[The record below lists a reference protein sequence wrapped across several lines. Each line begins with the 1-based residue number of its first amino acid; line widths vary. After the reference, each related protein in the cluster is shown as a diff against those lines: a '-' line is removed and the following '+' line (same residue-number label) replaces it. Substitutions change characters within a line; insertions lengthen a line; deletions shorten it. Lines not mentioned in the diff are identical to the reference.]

1 MACRRCQRKRRRG
14 ARVWRHGRR
23 LVWAAP
29 GWADGPRDVLAQAER
44 VTSLCSSTPHADVP
58 AVPTIS
64 GMPTPGR
71 GAPLPDLSRLGQLQA
86 FSLTSANDTIH
97 ITAQTTFVSSLS
109 EGLEMTVRVLP
120 FVVSLP
126 ATTPL
131 RPVSSTPR
139 AKGDECFQKLT
150 HRYMIL
156 PSIDSWSNII
166 NLRNTGCVMY
176 ELCER

>member
-14 ARVWRHGRR
+14 ARVRRHGRR
-23 LVWAAP
+23 LVRAAP
-29 GWADGPRDVLAQAER
+29 GWADGPRDVLAQAEC
-44 VTSLCSSTPHADVP
+44 VTPLCSATPHADVR

-71 GAPLPDLSRLGQLQA
+71 DVPLPDLSRLGQLQA
-86 FSLTSANDTIH
+86 FNLTSANDTIH
-97 ITAQTTFVSSLS
+97 ITAQATFVSPLS
-109 EGLEMTVRVLP
+109 EGLEMTVPVFP

-156 PSIDSWSNII
+156 SSIDSWSNII
-166 NLRNTGCVMY
+166 NLRSTDCVMY